1 MSALGSFQSLQYA
14 VTSCCFFPLL
24 QPLGVRCYELLLLSL
39 STFFQSLVKKKK
51 WVCAADDGLKIIDV
65 VWLLLWS
72 S

>member
-39 STFFQSLVKKKK
+39 STFVLEEKKS
-51 WVCAADDGLKIIDV
+51 VFVQQTMA
-65 VWLLLWS
+65 
-72 S
+72 

>member
-39 STFFQSLVKKKK
+39 STFVLEEKK
-51 WVCAADDGLKIIDV
+51 VCLCSRRWPEDN
-65 VWLLLWS
+65 
-72 S
+72 

>member
-39 STFFQSLVKKKK
+39 STFVLEEKKC
-51 WVCAADDGLKIIDV
+51 VCAADDGLKIIDV